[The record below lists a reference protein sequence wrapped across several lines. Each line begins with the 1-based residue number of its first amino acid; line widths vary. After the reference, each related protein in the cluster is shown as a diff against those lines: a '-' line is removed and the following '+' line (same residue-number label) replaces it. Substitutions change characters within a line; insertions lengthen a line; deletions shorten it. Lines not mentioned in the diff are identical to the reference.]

1 MPLLV
6 LVLLLLLLLLGL
18 LLVYLF
24 RLPLRLLLIL
34 FLLLLLAAPAVRV
47 PLLSSSCRP
56 AINSVCRLE
65 RRRLS
70 RRPAVSSVQV
80 ATGRRGSR
88 RVAFKTAALGAS
100 EGDTSNGGWADGQGA
115 SADDDATYYDATVE
129 RWRQWRAECRTP
141 FVAKR
146 SSP

>member
-1 MPLLV
+1 MP
-6 LVLLLLLLLLGL
+6 LVLLLLLLLLLLDL
-18 LLVYLF
+18 LLVNLF
-24 RLPLRLLLIL
+24 HLPLRLLLLL
-34 FLLLLLAAPAVRV
+34 FLRLLAAPAVRV

-100 EGDTSNGGWADGQGA
+100 EGDTSSGGWADGQGA

>member
-1 MPLLV
+1 M
-6 LVLLLLLLLLGL
+6 
-18 LLVYLF
+18 
-24 RLPLRLLLIL
+24 
-34 FLLLLLAAPAVRV
+34 
-47 PLLSSSCRP
+47 
-56 AINSVCRLE
+56 
-65 RRRLS
+65 
-70 RRPAVSSVQV
+70 

>member
-1 MPLLV
+1 MP
-6 LVLLLLLLLLGL
+6 LVLLLLLLLLLLDL
-18 LLVYLF
+18 LLVNLF
-24 RLPLRLLLIL
+24 HLPLRLLLLL
-34 FLLLLLAAPAVRV
+34 FLLLLAAPAVRV

-141 FVAKR
+141 LVAKR